1 MSKLKKMGFVLILA
15 IVFAALSV
23 PVLADGPEGDV
34 VIWGDNYTL
43 GKDQKIDGELL
54 VYGGNVKLEEDSEV
68 DGNVSVFG
76 GNLDIY
82 GEVDGDVTV
91 WGGNVRIHDGA
102 TVRGGVMAVGGNL
115 TRDPDA
121 DIRGSEVEGFPFEMP
136 RVPEAPALP
145 EMPRVPSVPDIRVRH
160 SRPWEGFVSNVGNL
174 FRSIFGLVVLVV
186 LGILVVVF
194 IPQHT
199 DTVAETMVKAPFH
212 SMISGGVAL
221 IAVPVVAVVLA
232 ITVCLIPVSA
242 LLALVLGIGLLFG
255 WIAAGLLFGTRILRA
270 LNKKEPNRVTAVA
283 VGLPIL
289 SVLSLVPC
297 IGWAISLVLWTW
309 GLGAVAYSFFGTR
322 AYNEPM
328 PKFSKATKADAED
341 YDPRMDR
348 L

>member
-1 MSKLKKMGFVLILA
+1 MFRFKRWGFILFLA
-15 IVFAALSV
+15 IVLAAFSV
-23 PVLADGPEGDV
+23 PALADDPDGDV

-43 GKDQKIDGELL
+43 KKDQKIDGELL
-54 VYGGNVKLEEDSEV
+54 VYGGNVTLEEGSQVNGD
-68 DGNVSVFG
+68 VSVFG
-76 GNLDIY
+76 GNLNAY

-91 WGGNVRIHDGA
+91 WGGNVHLHDGA
-102 TVRGGVMAVGGNL
+102 IVRGDVMAIGGNL

-121 DIRGSEVEGFPFEMP
+121 DIRGNETEGLPFQLP
-136 RVPEAPALP
+136 RVPRVPTLP
-145 EMPRVPSVPDIRVRH
+145 EIWTRQSQ
-160 SRPWEGFVSNVGNL
+160 PWNGFLTNVGNL
-174 FRSIFGLVVLVV
+174 FRSVFGLLVLVV
-186 LGILVVVF
+186 LGILVVAF

-199 DTVAETMVKAPFH
+199 DTVAETMVKAPLH
-212 SMISGGVAL
+212 SFISGVVAL
-221 IAVPVVAVVLA
+221 IGVPVVAVVLA

-242 LLALVLGIGLLFG
+242 LLVLVLGMGILLG
-255 WIAAGLLFGTRILRA
+255 WIAAGLLFGTKILRA

-297 IGWAISLVLWTW
+297 IGWAISLVIWIW

-328 PKFSKATKADAED
+328 PTFSKKNKADAES